1 MTTPLRRYG
10 VGARWYDVLSGE
22 RWVYGAGREAG
33 IRLLDLHP
41 GDVVIDLGCGTG
53 LNFAG
58 LVAAVG
64 PTGRVIGIDRS
75 AHMLAVARRRVSA
88 AGWDAVV
95 TLLATDAAT
104 VDPREILAATGGRG
118 ADAVFSTYALSV
130 IPQRDEAWRRACAA
144 VRPGG
149 RAGIVDMQRP
159 RGRWR
164 LLEPLALLACATGGA
179 DIDAHPWHLLERDA
193 ADPREIGRA
202 ERKGGHL
209 VAVAAD
215 LADRV
220 TLGADSA

>member
-10 VGARWYDVLSGE
+10 FGARWYDVLSGE
-22 RWVYGAGREAG
+22 RWVYRAGREAG
-33 IRLLDLHP
+33 IRLLDPRP
-41 GDVVIDLGCGTG
+41 GDTVVDLGCGTG

-64 PTGRVIGIDRS
+64 PTGRVIGVDRS
-75 AHMLAVARRRVSA
+75 PDMLAVARRRIAASGWSETVTLVSA
-88 AGWDAVV
+88 DAGTLDPSVLLDAN
-95 TLLATDAAT
+95 
-104 VDPREILAATGGRG
+104 GGRG

-130 IPQRDEAWRRACAA
+130 IPARDEAWRRVCAA

-164 LLEPLALLACATGGA
+164 ILEPLALLACATGGA
-179 DIDAHPWHLLERDA
+179 DIDAHPWRLLERDA
-193 ADPREIGRA
+193 ADPRRIARA

-209 VAVAAD
+209 VAVAAE
-215 LADRV
+215 LSPAV
-220 TLGADSA
+220 TR

>member
-1 MTTPLRRYG
+1 MTTPMRRYG

-22 RWVYGAGREAG
+22 RWVYRAGREAG
-33 IRLLDLHP
+33 IRLLDPRP
-41 GDVVIDLGCGTG
+41 GDTVIDLGCGTG

-64 PTGRVIGIDRS
+64 PTGRVVGVDRS
-75 AHMLAVARRRVSA
+75 SDMLAVARRRVA
-88 AGWDAVV
+88 ASGWNDSV
-95 TLLATDAAT
+95 TLVSADAAT
-104 VDPREILAATGGRG
+104 LDPSTIVAASGGRA

-130 IPQRDEAWRRACAA
+130 IPARDEAWRRACAA

-164 LLEPLALLACATGGA
+164 VLEPLALLACATGGA
-179 DIDAHPWHLLERDA
+179 DIDAHPWRLLERDA
-193 ADPREIGRA
+193 ADSRGIARA

-215 LADRV
+215 LSPAV
-220 TLGADSA
+220 TR

>member
-1 MTTPLRRYG
+1 MAALLRRYG

-22 RWVYGAGREAG
+22 RWVYRAGREAG
-33 IRLLDLHP
+33 IRLLDPRP
-41 GDVVIDLGCGTG
+41 GDTVIDLGCGTG

-64 PTGRVIGIDRS
+64 PTGRVIGVDRS
-75 AHMLAVARRRVSA
+75 SDMLAVARRRIGAAA
-88 AGWDAVV
+88 AGWHDIV
-95 TLLATDAAT
+95 TLVEADAAT
-104 VDPREILAATGGRG
+104 LDPATLRAAAGGRG

-130 IPQRDEAWRRACAA
+130 IPARDEAWRRACAA

-164 LLEPLALLACATGGA
+164 VLEPLALLACATGGA
-179 DIDAHPWHLLERDA
+179 DIDAHPWRLLERDA
-193 ADPREIGRA
+193 ADSRGIARA

-209 VAVAAD
+209 VAVAAE
-215 LADRV
+215 LSPAV
-220 TLGADSA
+220 TR

>member
-10 VGARWYDVLSGE
+10 FGARWYDVLSGE
-22 RWVYGAGREAG
+22 RWVYRAGREAG
-33 IRLLDLHP
+33 IRLLDPRP
-41 GDVVIDLGCGTG
+41 GDTVIDLGCGTG

-64 PTGRVIGIDRS
+64 PTGRVIGVDRS
-75 AHMLAVARRRVSA
+75 TDMLAVARRRIA
-88 AGWDAVV
+88 ASGWSETV
-95 TLLATDAAT
+95 TLVPADAGT
-104 VDPREILAATGGRG
+104 LDPSVLLDANGGRG

-130 IPQRDEAWRRACAA
+130 IPARDEAWRRACAA

-164 LLEPLALLACATGGA
+164 ILEPLALLACATGGA
-179 DIDAHPWHLLERDA
+179 DIDAHPWRLLERDA
-193 ADPREIGRA
+193 ADPRRIARA

-209 VAVAAD
+209 VAVAAE
-215 LADRV
+215 LSPAV
-220 TLGADSA
+220 TH

>member
-1 MTTPLRRYG
+1 MTTPMRRYG

-22 RWVYGAGREAG
+22 RWVYRAGREAG
-33 IRLLDLHP
+33 IRLLDPRP
-41 GDVVIDLGCGTG
+41 GDTVIDLGCGTG

-58 LVAAVG
+58 LIAAVG
-64 PTGRVIGIDRS
+64 PTGRVIGVDRS
-75 AHMLAVARRRVSA
+75 SDMLAVARRRVA
-88 AGWDAVV
+88 ASGWNDSV
-95 TLLATDAAT
+95 TLVSADAAT
-104 VDPREILAATGGRG
+104 LDPSVIVEATGGRG

-130 IPQRDEAWRRACAA
+130 IPARDEAWRRACAA

-179 DIDAHPWHLLERDA
+179 DIDAHPWRLLERDA
-193 ADPREIGRA
+193 ADTQGLVRA

-215 LADRV
+215 LSPAV
-220 TLGADSA
+220 TR

>member
-1 MTTPLRRYG
+1 MAALLRRYG

-22 RWVYGAGREAG
+22 RWVYAAGREAG
-33 IRLLDLHP
+33 IRLLDPRP
-41 GDVVIDLGCGTG
+41 GDTVIDLGCGTG

-58 LVAAVG
+58 LIAAVG
-64 PTGRVIGIDRS
+64 PTGHVIGVDRS
-75 AHMLAVARRRVSA
+75 TDMLAVARHRVA
-88 AGWDAVV
+88 DAGWDDVV
-95 TLLATDAAT
+95 TLVEADAAT
-104 VDPREILAATGGRG
+104 LDPGTLRAANGGRA

-130 IPQRDEAWRRACAA
+130 IPERDEAWRRVCAA

-179 DIDAHPWHLLERDA
+179 DIDAHPWRLLERDA
-193 ADPREIGRA
+193 AGPRGVARA

-209 VAVAAD
+209 VAVAAG
-215 LADRV
+215 LSPAV
-220 TLGADSA
+220 TA

>member
-1 MTTPLRRYG
+1 MTTPMRRYG

-22 RWVYGAGREAG
+22 RWVYRAGREAG
-33 IRLLDLHP
+33 IRLLDPRP
-41 GDVVIDLGCGTG
+41 GDTVIDLGCGTG

-64 PTGRVIGIDRS
+64 PTGRVVGVDRS
-75 AHMLAVARRRVSA
+75 SDMLAVARRRVA
-88 AGWDAVV
+88 ASGWNDSV
-95 TLLATDAAT
+95 TLVSADAAT
-104 VDPREILAATGGRG
+104 LDPSTIVAASGGRA

-130 IPQRDEAWRRACAA
+130 IPARDEAWRRACAA

-164 LLEPLALLACATGGA
+164 VLEPLALLACATGGA
-179 DIDAHPWHLLERDA
+179 DIDAHPWRLLERDA
-193 ADPREIGRA
+193 ADSRGIARV

-215 LADRV
+215 LSPAV
-220 TLGADSA
+220 TR

>member
-10 VGARWYDVLSGE
+10 FGSRWYDVLSGE
-22 RWVYGAGREAG
+22 RWVYRAGREAG
-33 IRLLDLHP
+33 IRLLDPRP
-41 GDVVIDLGCGTG
+41 GDTVIDLGCGTG

-64 PTGRVIGIDRS
+64 PTGRVIGVDRS
-75 AHMLAVARRRVSA
+75 TDMLAVARRRIA
-88 AGWDAVV
+88 ASGWSETV
-95 TLLATDAAT
+95 TLVPADAGT
-104 VDPREILAATGGRG
+104 LDPSVLLDANGGRG

-130 IPQRDEAWRRACAA
+130 IPARDEAWRRACAA

-164 LLEPLALLACATGGA
+164 ILEPLALLACATGGA
-179 DIDAHPWHLLERDA
+179 DIDAHPWRLLERDA
-193 ADPREIGRA
+193 ADPRRIARA

-209 VAVAAD
+209 VAVAAE
-215 LADRV
+215 LSPAV
-220 TLGADSA
+220 TR

>member
-1 MTTPLRRYG
+1 MTTPMRRYG

-22 RWVYGAGREAG
+22 RWVYRAGREIG
-33 IRLLDLHP
+33 IRLLDPRP
-41 GDVVIDLGCGTG
+41 GDTVIDLGCGTG

-64 PTGRVIGIDRS
+64 PTGRVVGVDRS
-75 AHMLAVARRRVSA
+75 SDMLAVARRRVA
-88 AGWDAVV
+88 ASGWNDSV
-95 TLLATDAAT
+95 TLVSADAAT
-104 VDPREILAATGGRG
+104 LDPSTIVAANGGRA

-130 IPQRDEAWRRACAA
+130 IPARDEAWRRACAA

-164 LLEPLALLACATGGA
+164 VLEPLALLACATGGA
-179 DIDAHPWHLLERDA
+179 DIDAHPWRLLERDA
-193 ADPREIGRA
+193 ADSRGIARA

-215 LADRV
+215 LSPAV
-220 TLGADSA
+220 TR